1 MFLQV
6 GRAIVPHMGV
16 RAAYELTRRAADE
29 SGAELVIHLD
39 HGPWDEVFEAI
50 KLGFHS
56 LMYDGAH
63 LPFEENIKTT
73 RHVVQVAHTSASPSR
88 RSWARSRTPTRR
100 STGSRTT
107 PTSPRPSGSSKET
120 GVDWL
125 AISVGIVHGVPLTTP
140 QPLDIQR
147 IRDIRDAT
155 GIPLVLHGA
164 SGVPDDEIR
173 EATAAGVAKFNADTD
188 LRHAFRA
195 GIEETWAKGD
205 RQLEEVLAAGRE
217 RMIGATVE
225 KLELYGCAGRSK
237 GQAMTTVESPAGT
250 TTPLKGIRKV
260 AARRMVEA
268 WAIPV
273 FHLTVE
279 VDMTHALGTRER
291 APAGHGDRRAARGV
305 HGRAARAPVAQRALR
320 RRRDHGRSTR
330 STSASRWPPT
340 RAHGAGGA
348 AACRRWTCRDSP
360 PPAVTSSSGPAP
372 ASWRCADLTGGTF
385 TVSNL
390 GMMGIDRFDA
400 ILNPPRSRSWPSAR
414 RSSARS
420 GTTATRP
427 GGPIAELTL
436 TCDHRAVDGAAGAGF
451 LATLGITCRR
461 NRQGADACCGLRHP
475 RLRRYRQGA
484 RTCS

>member
-1 MFLQV
+1 MTWADPRELVEQARADGYAVGAFNMHSDETAQALVRAAEQASSPVFLQV
-6 GRAIVPHMGV
+6 GRAIVPHVGV

-73 RHVVQVAHTSASPSR
+73 RHVVQVAHTFGIPVEAELGKIPDADEDVDWQSYYTDVAEAER
-88 RSWARSRTPTRR
+88 FV
-100 STGSRTT
+100 
-107 PTSPRPSGSSKET
+107 KET

-125 AISVGIVHGVPLTTP
+125 AISVGIVHGVPTTTP

-195 GIEETWAKGD
+195 GIEETWAQGD
-205 RQLEEVLAAGRE
+205 RQLEEALAAGRE

-237 GQAMTTVESPAGT
+237 GQA
-250 TTPLKGIRKV
+250 
-260 AARRMVEA
+260 
-268 WAIPV
+268 
-273 FHLTVE
+273 
-279 VDMTHALGTRER
+279 
-291 APAGHGDRRAARGV
+291 
-305 HGRAARAPVAQRALR
+305 
-320 RRRDHGRSTR
+320 
-330 STSASRWPPT
+330 
-340 RAHGAGGA
+340 
-348 AACRRWTCRDSP
+348 
-360 PPAVTSSSGPAP
+360 
-372 ASWRCADLTGGTF
+372 
-385 TVSNL
+385 
-390 GMMGIDRFDA
+390 
-400 ILNPPRSRSWPSAR
+400 
-414 RSSARS
+414 
-420 GTTATRP
+420 
-427 GGPIAELTL
+427 
-436 TCDHRAVDGAAGAGF
+436 
-451 LATLGITCRR
+451 
-461 NRQGADACCGLRHP
+461 
-475 RLRRYRQGA
+475 
-484 RTCS
+484 